1 MSDSRRNGSHSLY
14 QQNQRIFK
22 KAIFRNT
29 KDGLLS
35 CKRPPFT
42 WQYMAFRKI
51 LSFPEIG

>member
-42 WQYMAFRKI
+42 WQYMAFQKI
-51 LSFPEIG
+51 SP

>member
-29 KDGLLS
+29 KDGLFKLQKTS
-35 CKRPPFT
+35 F
-42 WQYMAFRKI
+42 YMAI
-51 LSFPEIG
+51 HGFPENLSIATN